1 MDEREWLESDDP
13 EKMLRRARFRS
24 YRRKS
29 RLFCAA
35 CCRCVW
41 DSLVDGRSRV
51 AVEAAE
57 RHADGAAT
65 DEELR
70 LASGAAHDA
79 HREMFDTLGKV
90 GSTLEWAAAY
100 AADPDPCHGA
110 KCVAWM
116 TRWPRLLEVRLP
128 RPNDRDEIRHLP
140 CAVSEGAGQEP
151 PGGGRWQITL
161 RDEAIPTG
169 ADGHTQATLIRC
181 LFGNPFRPVP
191 TIEPSLLARNDGIA
205 RRLAEDA
212 CEQRELPSGR
222 LDRTLLGVLAD
233 ALDDA
238 GADAGLVGHLRGPG
252 PHWRG
257 CFVIDLLTGRGASP

>member
-1 MDEREWLESDDP
+1 MDEREWLECDDP
-13 EKMLRRARFRS
+13 EKMLKQARFRS
-24 YRRKS
+24 HRRKS

-35 CCRCVW
+35 CCRCLW

-70 LASGAAHDA
+70 VASEAAHAA

-100 AADPDPCHGA
+100 AADPSPLHGA
-110 KCVAWM
+110 RSVAWM
-116 TRWPRLLEVRLP
+116 ARWSRFLEVRLP

-140 CAVSEGAGQEP
+140 CTVSERAGQASA
-151 PGGGRWQITL
+151 GGARWQITL
-161 RDEAIPTG
+161 VDEAVPTG
-169 ADGHTQATLIRC
+169 ADGQTQAMLIRC

-191 TIEPSLLARNDGIA
+191 PLAPSLLAWIHGTV

-212 CEQRELPSGR
+212 YQGRELPSGH
-222 LDRTLLGVLAD
+222 LDRTLLGVVAD
-233 ALDDA
+233 ALDEA
-238 GADAGLVGHLRGPG
+238 GADAELLDHLRGPS

-257 CFVIDLLTGRGASP
+257 CHVLDLILAKG